1 MAEPEYVTRDQY
13 RSDLAGIEREF
24 TLLRQDVS
32 LLRNDV
38 SWLKWVM
45 AIGFG
50 LLAALSMA
58 MLGALWQIMQRLPS
72 TGG

>member
-1 MAEPEYVTRDQY
+1 MEWWESR
-13 RSDLAGIEREF
+13 LAVIERQF
-24 TLLRQDVS
+24 A
-32 LLRNDV
+32 LLRNDI

-50 LLAALSMA
+50 LLSALSMA
-58 MLGALWQIMQRLPS
+58 MLGALWQIMQRLPG